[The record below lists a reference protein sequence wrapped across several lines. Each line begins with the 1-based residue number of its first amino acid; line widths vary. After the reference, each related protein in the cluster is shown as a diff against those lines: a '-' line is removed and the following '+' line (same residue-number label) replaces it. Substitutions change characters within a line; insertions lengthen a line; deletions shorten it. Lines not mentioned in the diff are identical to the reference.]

1 MANPK
6 WFDADVYMQNKLAQ
20 LKAQEPDANWSW
32 DKLYDAFRDAG
43 FVGEEGQYEHFV
55 KFGAAE
61 EVAPNAYFNADEYY
75 AAKAKQYYEEVLKQ
89 EFTGS
94 EEQIA
99 HVKSLIKNE
108 GMNAWT
114 HYQQFGSAEGV
125 DPSNAFD
132 ASAYCAAKA
141 EAMNKAGQKAPDG
154 TEWTAEKIADAIADA
169 GMSVLE
175 HYMTYAGTGEGEVEA
190 GATYPVPDDDQ
201 MPNPGDTV
209 VIDGSA
215 TTYNGTA
222 GDDTFYLKTGEVLQE
237 YDTLD
242 GGEGNDTLVL
252 NDQDQAGTIKNIENL
267 VVRDGNDKTYDLSA
281 FSTSFTLEK
290 AGAAVTVDN
299 VTGQKLVVSSSE
311 AATKLTVN
319 MAAGQTSVDLTSQ
332 NRSGEQ
338 AFDLSGDSLTS
349 VKLAVDEGENNV
361 KFTDSDAKVTDLAV
375 TATASAAEDDA
386 AKVDVTGLEELT
398 NITVA
403 GAGAVELT
411 VDAAKD
417 ALKTVNATDNTGGVA
432 VDLSAADKAAFT
444 GGAGAD
450 TLTVEGSNVAHT
462 LGAGDDTVVVKDAAF
477 AALEKGFSVDG
488 GEGTDTLSMASAVA
502 TDVKMTAD
510 VFNKTF
516 TNFEELTI
524 SDKLA
529 GNLDISGYTGIDH
542 LTLSGANDGKAI
554 TMQSGSTLEL
564 TKGAEGTGTYGST
577 LTVSVADA
585 AAGKADVLNIAL
597 TGDGAVDGNT
607 ITVADVE
614 TINVVATDTDGDSTD
629 PVITHT
635 LTLKA
640 AKATS
645 VTVSGD
651 AKLNLTLDA
660 ASTDITD
667 INASENTGGLK
678 VDVNV
683 GDLSGVTVTGSS
695 AADEITLGAQTVATG
710 GEGADKFTVSS
721 TEMTKYATITDFD
734 AGDTIKMG
742 DAAGNTLG
750 KAISLQDTAQFAD
763 YVNEAV
769 KGSSTNNVSWF
780 TFGENTY
787 LVLDAHADTTFN
799 ATSDMVVQLQGVFN
813 LEGMTF
819 DSGSMTLPEGA

>member
-1 MANPK
+1 MATPK
-6 WFDADVYMQNKLAQ
+6 WFDAQIYMQNKLAQ
-20 LKAQEPDANWSW
+20 MQATDPDYSW
-32 DKLYDAFRDAG
+32 DELYDAFRDAG

-61 EVAPNAYFNADEYY
+61 EVAPNAYFDADEYY
-75 AAKAKQYYEEVLKQ
+75 AAKAKQYYEEELKQ

-99 HVKSLIKNE
+99 NVKNLIKTA

-222 GDDTFYLKTGEVLQE
+222 GDDTFYLKTGVVLQE

-267 VVRDGNDKTYDLSA
+267 VVRDGNSKTYDLSA

-299 VTGQKLVVSSSE
+299 VTGQKLVVSSNE

-386 AKVDVTGLEELT
+386 AKVNVTGLEELT

-432 VDLSAADKAAFT
+432 VDLSAAGKAAFT

-450 TLTVEGSNVAHT
+450 TLTVNGSTVAHT
-462 LGAGDDTVVVKDAAF
+462 LGAGDDTVVVKDIAF
-477 AALEKGFSVDG
+477 ALEKGFSVDG
-488 GEGTDTLSMASAVA
+488 GEGTDTLSMLSAVA
-502 TDVKMTAD
+502 KADEMTAD

-524 SDKLA
+524 SDKL
-529 GNLDISGYTGIDH
+529 GHDLDISGYTGIDH
-542 LTLSGANDGKAI
+542 LTLSGANTGKEI

-564 TKGAEGTGTYGST
+564 TKGAEGAGTYDGT

-597 TGDGAVDGNT
+597 TGDDAVDGKT
-607 ITVADVE
+607 ITVANVE
-614 TINVVATDTDGDSTD
+614 TINVVATDTDGKPDEL
-629 PVITHT
+629 VVHKLG
-635 LTLKA
+635 LTA
-640 AKATS
+640 NAATS

-651 AKLNLTLDA
+651 AKLELTLTG
-660 ASTDITD
+660 SNKITD
-667 INASENTGGLK
+667 INASENTGGLT
-678 VDVNV
+678 V
-683 GDLSGVTVTGSS
+683 DLSSTSKGVTVTGSS

-710 GEGADKFTVSS
+710 GEGKDTFTVTA
-721 TEMTKYATITDFD
+721 TEMTKYATITDFG
-734 AGDTIKMG
+734 AGDKIQLKGANVTAKFG
-742 DAAGNTLG
+742 E
-750 KAISLQDTAQFAD
+750 AISLESTATFED
-763 YVNEAV
+763 YVTEAV
-769 KGSSTNNVSWF
+769 KGTSAATTNTVSWF
-780 TFGENTY
+780 QFTDGYTY
-787 LVLDAHADTTFN
+787 VVLDTSNDATFSN
-799 ATSDMVVQLQGVFN
+799 TDMVVRLQGVSD
-813 LEGMTF
+813 LEGVQVTNGAF
-819 DSGSMTLPEGA
+819 SLPEGA